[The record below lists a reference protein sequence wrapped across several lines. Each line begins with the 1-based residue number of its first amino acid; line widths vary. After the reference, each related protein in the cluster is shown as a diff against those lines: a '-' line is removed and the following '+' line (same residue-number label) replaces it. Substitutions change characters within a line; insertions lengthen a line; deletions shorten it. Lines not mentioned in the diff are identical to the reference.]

1 MLIRTKDFYD
11 LLIDSN
17 LKKRVLNCIRNESIL
32 FFERKK
38 KKKNLIAAENLKK
51 DLWKKT
57 F

>member
-17 LKKRVLNCIRNESIL
+17 LKKRALNCIRNKAIL

-38 KKKNLIAAENLKK
+38 KKKKLIAAENLKK